1 MPLWRNANVNWEVI
15 AIIVTIIGAAYL
27 LGRHTVTPDEV
38 RNIVTNTVN
47 AAIAPLATREEVRN
61 IATNAVNAA
70 IAPLATRDEVRN
82 IATNAVGAAIAPLAT
97 RDEVRATR
105 DAVNLMFDTQRAQSF
120 CLSFLYATIQ
130 DLQPPQQFGQD
141 ASPCDLTALN
151 PFSR

>member
-1 MPLWRNANVNWEVI
+1 MLLWRNANVNWEVI

-38 RNIVTNTVN
+38 RNIVTNTVD
-47 AAIAPLATREEVRN
+47 AAV
-61 IATNAVNAA
+61 
-70 IAPLATRDEVRN
+70 APLATRDEVRN
-82 IATNAVGAAIAPLAT
+82 IATDAVNAAIAPLAT